1 MQPPF
6 STFGYHRVF
15 SAKNHNK
22 CDIIQKKLKLNYY
35 ACSSKDIKKDIEQ
48 TIRFKMDNI
57 VNQLN
62 LVSREEFEVQK
73 KLIEKL
79 QKSISKYNKKIKK
92 TKQVKKP

>member
-1 MQPPF
+1 MEK
-6 STFGYHRVF
+6 Y
-15 SAKNHNK
+15 NK
-22 CDIIQKKLKLNYY
+22 FLRDITKLIEKGLF
-35 ACSSKDIKKDIEQ
+35 ASKDIKKDIEK

-79 QKSISKYNKKIKK
+79 QKDMSRYNKKTKK
-92 TKQVKKP
+92 AKKS

>member
-1 MQPPF
+1 MEK
-6 STFGYHRVF
+6 Y
-15 SAKNHNK
+15 NK
-22 CDIIQKKLKLNYY
+22 FLRDITKLIEKGLF
-35 ACSSKDIKKDIEQ
+35 ASKDIKKDIEQ

-79 QKSISKYNKKIKK
+79 QKNISKYNKKIKK
-92 TKQVKKP
+92 TKQVKKS

>member
-1 MQPPF
+1 MEK
-6 STFGYHRVF
+6 Y
-15 SAKNHNK
+15 NK
-22 CDIIQKKLKLNYY
+22 FLRDITKLVENGLF
-35 ACSSKDIKKDIEQ
+35 ASKDIKKDIEQ